1 MFPNAQRFIKG
12 EPTPAEDTLELKE
25 MKVEA
30 GDYVLF
36 HYVGRFEDG
45 EVFDTSY
52 EEIAREN
59 GILVEER
66 STAQCGSG

>member
-1 MFPNAQRFIKG
+1 
-12 EPTPAEDTLELKE
+12 

-66 STAQCGSG
+66 EYGPMWVRIASVRSSLASMKP